1 MSADIVITVF
11 VVGIFFNFLINILLF
26 LALPNFIKIDYYKGK
41 WGKKKEPLYKLELE
55 YWGNY
60 YQVSKYIIYYSNTIA
75 GENTEKYFF
84 LIFGLIPFSGLFKFP
99 CYEQTGISFGKFTKE
114 DILKME
120 NFNIGE
126 YWEMKYKEE
135 LDSIKKEQLEEQ
147 QEENKIKEINKEFYE
162 HY

>member
-1 MSADIVITVF
+1 MSNDVIIIF
-11 VVGIFFNFLINILLF
+11 FIGIFFNFLINIVLF
-26 LALPNFIKIDYYKGK
+26 FALPNFIKIDYYKGK

-55 YWGNY
+55 YWGDY
-60 YQVSKYIIYYSNTIA
+60 YQVSKYIIEYTNIFG
-75 GENTEKYFF
+75 GENLEKYFF
-84 LIFGLIPFSGLFKFP
+84 LVFGLIPFLGLFKFP
-99 CYEQTGISFGKFTKE
+99 CYEKEGNSFGVFTKE

-135 LDSIKKEQLEEQ
+135 LDSIIKEQLKEQ